1 MTECSLPCAN
11 PAADHPWLS
20 CSLHATTLKMETIMS
35 SDNTLYLIDGSSYI
49 YRAYFAIR
57 HLSSPEGYPTNAIYG
72 FVQMLLKLLKD
83 HDPKHVAMVF
93 DAGRVTFRTELYP
106 EYKANRVSMPED
118 LRMQV
123 GPIREVVRAFS
134 IPVLELEGFE
144 ADDIIGALACR
155 FANSGGKVVVVTG
168 DKDLMQI
175 VTDRVTLLDTMKS
188 TTSGIP
194 EVIERFGVPP
204 ELVVDILGLAG
215 DSSDNIPGVPGIG
228 EKTAIKLIKEYG
240 SLDQLL
246 ERSAEVKGKIGEKL
260 REYREQALLSRKLA
274 TIDCKM
280 AVDIELEGLV
290 AREPDQ
296 ETLNAFFRKYGFNSL
311 IKELTARSTLS
322 SQNYFTVTTSQELET
337 LASALEQSG
346 EFAFDL
352 QTSTP
357 DPRNAEITG
366 LSFSLH
372 DHEAFYIPLGHTT
385 DISHHRTLPS
395 LGTETETEEM
405 TLFSSVHFENS
416 TAEEVRGKEKFS
428 LTSAQLPRSTVLD
441 RMRPLLENSAI
452 GKVGHNLKLA
462 IQVLT
467 ANGIKLEGIRFDTML
482 ASYVLNPT
490 RQVHTLEAL
499 SLEHLG
505 HKMISHADI
514 NCNGKDQKKFS
525 QIDIKSACPYACQ
538 ISDVIRLLKR
548 KLEPLLTDQDLD
560 KLFYSVEMPLVAV
573 LADMEWHGVLL
584 DTRFMCDLSKEFAT
598 RLASLEERIF
608 ELAGISFNLNSPKQM
623 GEVLFERM
631 GLQAGKKNKG
641 KTGWSTDN
649 EVLTALSEEHEV
661 ARLILEYRGISKLKS
676 TYSDALPRLVDPV
689 TGRLHT
695 SYNQSVTNTGRLSS
709 SDPNLQNIPIRSE
722 EGRKIR
728 HAFIA
733 PTDHYILSADYSQ
746 IELRVLAH
754 LSRDQVFLKA
764 FAEDEDIHTRTAAEV
779 FGLFPEM
786 VTQEMRRQ
794 AKTINFGIIYG
805 QGAFSLAK
813 QLGTSRRTAEE
824 FIAAYKERH
833 KGAIAFLDASI
844 RQAEENGTVTTLMGR
859 RIPIPDINSSN
870 GNVRAFAQRNAINYP
885 IQGSAADIIKSAML
899 RISGRIREKG
909 LQSRLIMQVHDE
921 LVFEVPQHEL
931 TTMEILVRDEMAKA
945 ADLAVPLKVDISHG
959 ANWSEAH

>member
-1 MTECSLPCAN
+1 
-11 PAADHPWLS
+11 
-20 CSLHATTLKMETIMS
+20 MS
-35 SDNTLYLIDGSSYI
+35 NDNTLYLIDGSSYI

-57 HLSSPEGYPTNAIYG
+57 HLSSPEGHPTNAIYG

-83 HDPKHVAMVF
+83 YDPKHVAMVF
-93 DAGRVTFRTELYP
+93 DAGRVTFRTEMYP
-106 EYKANRVSMPED
+106 EYKANRVSMPDD
-118 LRMQV
+118 LRMQI
-123 GPIREVVRAFS
+123 GPIREVVRAFN

-155 FANSGGKVVVVTG
+155 FADSGGKVVVVTG

-175 VTDRVTLLDTMKS
+175 VTDRVTLLDTMKG

-194 EVIERFGVPP
+194 EVLERFGVPP

-246 ERSAEVKGKIGEKL
+246 ERAVEVKGKMGEKL
-260 REYREQALLSRKLA
+260 REFREQALLSRKLA
-274 TIDCKM
+274 TIDCNM

-296 ETLNAFFRKYGFNSL
+296 ETLNSFFKRYGFNSL

-322 SQNYFTVTTSQELET
+322 GENYFTVTTSEALET
-337 LASALEQSG
+337 LAAALEQAG
-346 EFAFDL
+346 EFAFNL
-352 QTSTP
+352 QITTP

-366 LSFSLH
+366 LSISFR
-372 DHEAFYIPLGHTT
+372 DHEAFYIPLGHVENT
-385 DISHHRTLPS
+385 SHLTPAPL
-395 LGTETETEEM
+395 LLKEE
-405 TLFSSVHFENS
+405 TLFSLLNNETTTLHPAGRDRER
-416 TAEEVRGKEKFS
+416 EEIS
-428 LTSAQLPRSTVLD
+428 LACGQLPRATVLD
-441 RMRPLLENSAI
+441 RLRPLLENPAI
-452 GKVGHNLKLA
+452 RKVGHNLKFA
-462 IQVLT
+462 IQVLSG
-467 ANGIKLEGIRFDTML
+467 NGINLESAWFDTML
-482 ASYVLNPT
+482 ASYVLNPI
-490 RQVHTLEAL
+490 RQGHSLEAL
-499 SLEHLG
+499 SQEHLG
-505 HKMISHADI
+505 HKLISYIDI
-514 NCNGKDQKKFS
+514 SCNGKDQKKFP
-525 QIDIKSACPYACQ
+525 QIDIKTASQYACQ
-538 ISDVIRLLKR
+538 VSDVIWLLR
-548 KLEPLLTDQDLD
+548 RQFEPLLTEKGLD
-560 KLFYSVEMPLVAV
+560 RLFHSIEMPLVSV
-573 LADMEWHGVLL
+573 LAEMEWHGVLL
-584 DTRFMCDLSKEFAT
+584 DTQFMTDLSTEFAV
-598 RLASLEERIF
+598 RLAKLEERIF
-608 ELAGISFNLNSPKQM
+608 ELAKGPFNLNSPKQM

-631 GLQAGKKNKG
+631 GLQTGKKTKG

-649 EVLTALSEEHEV
+649 EVLTALAEEQEV
-661 ARLILEYRGISKLKS
+661 ARLILDYRGVAKLKS
-676 TYSDALPRLVDPV
+676 TYSDALPRLVNPA

-722 EGRKIR
+722 EGRKLR

-733 PTDHYILSADYSQ
+733 PPGHLILSADYSQ

-754 LSRDQVFLKA
+754 LSEDKVFLRA

-813 QLGTSRRTAEE
+813 QLGISRKTAEE
-824 FIAAYKERH
+824 FISAYKERH
-833 KGAIAFLDASI
+833 KGAVAFLDASI
-844 RQAEENGTVTTLMGR
+844 RQAEEDGAVTTLLGR
-859 RIPIPDINSSN
+859 RIPIPDIKSSN
-870 GNVRAFAQRNAINYP
+870 GNIRAFAQRNAINYP

-899 RISGRIREKG
+899 RVSSRIKEKG
-909 LQSRLIMQVHDE
+909 LNSRLIMQVHDE
-921 LVFEVPQHEL
+921 LVFEVPQEEL
-931 TTMEILVRDEMAKA
+931 TRMEILVRDEMAKA